1 MVLGAALAWVEGILR
16 PGGAAT
22 AVDGWVGVEG
32 WDGWLLVLVL
42 VLVLMLVLVL
52 VFVLWGAGGYAG
64 NATHLPA
71 EAELQPAVA
80 EFVTVRRCQPLPHT
94 NPGHM
99 HQCGG
104 RSRGNSGAATAA
116 RPTLTLV
123 R

>member
-52 VFVLWGAGGYAG
+52 VLVLVCWCWSDG
-64 NATHLPA
+64 L
-71 EAELQPAVA
+71 LVMLVA
-80 EFVTVRRCQPLPHT
+80 AA
-94 NPGHM
+94 
-99 HQCGG
+99 
-104 RSRGNSGAATAA
+104 AATAA
-116 RPTLTLV
+116 CCCWRCHCARRPRV
-123 R
+123 E